1 MSAVLKLHERSIALL
16 SWEGKNLAVESL
28 HQVLFILSSC
38 AIWRERLNFLPLW
51 KKKSAVLKG
60 TLNKRG
66 GRSHSGLNLC
76 MIFGTKD
83 VEEDLVEKL
92 LLQSEMAAAV
102 VGP

>member
-1 MSAVLKLHERSIALL
+1 
-16 SWEGKNLAVESL
+16 
-28 HQVLFILSSC
+28 
-38 AIWRERLNFLPLW
+38 
-51 KKKSAVLKG
+51 
-60 TLNKRG
+60 
-66 GRSHSGLNLC
+66 